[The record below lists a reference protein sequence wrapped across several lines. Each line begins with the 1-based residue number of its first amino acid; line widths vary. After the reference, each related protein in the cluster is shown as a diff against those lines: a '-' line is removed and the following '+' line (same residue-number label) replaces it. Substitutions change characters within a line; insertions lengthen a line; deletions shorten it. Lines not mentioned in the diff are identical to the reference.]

1 MAELTDDE
9 LDDCEEALADMLS
22 GERSVDLAD
31 GEGFLRRYVPALIAE
46 VRRRRTARAAS
57 GQEQASA
64 EGVQDG

>member
-9 LDDCEEALADMLS
+9 LDDCEDALTDMLS
-22 GERSVDLAD
+22 GELSIDLAD

-46 VRRRRTARAAS
+46 VRRLRTARTAS
-57 GQEQASA
+57 GQVEGNA